1 LPARAEW
8 EYRARYSPGKARRTE
23 PDVTA
28 PSRVEHRP
36 DPMEDSVLVQAS
48 QTDPQRFAELY
59 DRHAPDIHRYVAR
72 RLGDSAADDV
82 VAETFLVAFRRRDR
96 FDPSRGA
103 ARPWLYGIASNLI
116 AGHRRSEVMQYRV
129 LAKTA
134 VDPVV
139 ESHHDRAEERV
150 AAAAVTRQLGAALA
164 RLAKRDRDVLLLV
177 AWESLTYDEVA
188 QALGIPIGTVRSRL
202 NRARKKVRKALGG
215 VDPTAASEEFTR
227 G

>member
-1 LPARAEW
+1 
-8 EYRARYSPGKARRTE
+8 
-23 PDVTA
+23 
-28 PSRVEHRP
+28 
-36 DPMEDSVLVQAS
+36 M
-48 QTDPQRFAELY
+48 
-59 DRHAPDIHRYVAR
+59 
-72 RLGDSAADDV
+72 ADDV

-96 FDPSRGA
+96 FDPTRGA

-139 ESHHDRAEERV
+139 EGHHDRSDNRV

-164 RLAKRDRDVLLLV
+164 RLAKGDRDVLLLV

-215 VDPTAASEEFTR
+215 VDPTAAREEFTR

>member
-1 LPARAEW
+1 
-8 EYRARYSPGKARRTE
+8 
-23 PDVTA
+23 VTA

-139 ESHHDRAEERV
+139 ESHHHRAEERV

>member
-1 LPARAEW
+1 M
-8 EYRARYSPGKARRTE
+8 
-23 PDVTA
+23 TA

>member
-1 LPARAEW
+1 M
-8 EYRARYSPGKARRTE
+8 
-23 PDVTA
+23 TA
-28 PSRVEHRP
+28 PSHVERRP
-36 DPMEDSVLVQAS
+36 DPLEDSVLVQAS

-59 DRHAPDIHRYVAR
+59 DRHAPDIHRYAAR

-129 LAKTA
+129 LARTA

-139 ESHHDRAEERV
+139 EGHHERSDSRV
-150 AAAAVTRQLGAALA
+150 AAAAVARQLGAALA
-164 RLAKRDRDVLLLV
+164 RLSKGDRDVLLLV

-188 QALGIPIGTVRSRL
+188 QALEIPVGTVRSRL

-215 VDPTAASEEFTR
+215 VDPTAAREEFNR

>member
-1 LPARAEW
+1 M
-8 EYRARYSPGKARRTE
+8 
-23 PDVTA
+23 TA
-28 PSRVEHRP
+28 PSRVERRQEP
-36 DPMEDSVLVQAS
+36 LGDSALVQAS

-59 DRHAPDIHRYVAR
+59 DRHAPDIHRYAAR

-103 ARPWLYGIASNLI
+103 ARPWLYGIAGNLI
-116 AGHRRSEVMQYRV
+116 AGHRRSEVEHYRL

-134 VDPVV
+134 IDPLV
-139 ESHHDRAEERV
+139 EGDHDRADSRV
-150 AAAAVTRQLGAALA
+150 AAAAVTRRLGAALA
-164 RLAKRDRDVLLLV
+164 RLSKGDRDVLLLV

-188 QALGIPIGTVRSRL
+188 QALEIPIGTVRSRL

>member
-1 LPARAEW
+1 
-8 EYRARYSPGKARRTE
+8 
-23 PDVTA
+23 VTA

-150 AAAAVTRQLGAALA
+150 AAAAVARQLGAALA

>member
-1 LPARAEW
+1 
-8 EYRARYSPGKARRTE
+8 
-23 PDVTA
+23 
-28 PSRVEHRP
+28 
-36 DPMEDSVLVQAS
+36 MEDSVLVQAS